1 MNRRILFFVAL
12 VVLLLGACICPATRG
27 SGKITTQSRDV
38 SGFDQ
43 VSLGGSGEL
52 TITQGDE
59 ESLTI
64 EAEDNLMST
73 IKTEVKGDTLYISQR
88 SPWWRPRVLTKP
100 VKFDLTMKEITGIK
114 ISGSGTVDAA
124 RIDSDDLDLD
134 VSGSAEINID
144 LLTAE
149 TLEVDLS
156 GSGEF
161 NLAGLV
167 TTQKV
172 GISGSG
178 KYRAGELESEAGK
191 VKVSGSGKATVWVT
205 ETLDVKIS
213 GSGKVEYYGSPRASM
228 DISGSGSVTALDD

>member
-64 EAEDNLMST
+64 EAEDNLMNT
-73 IKTEVKGDTLYISQR
+73 IKTEVKGDTLYVSQ
-88 SPWWRPRVLTKP
+88 SSAWWRPLVPTKP
-100 VKFDLTMKEITGIK
+100 VKFDLTMKEITGIN

-124 RIDSDDLDLD
+124 SIETDVFNLD

-144 LLTAE
+144 SLTAE

-161 NLAGLV
+161 NLSGQV
-167 TTQKV
+167 PTQKV
-172 GISGSG
+172 
-178 KYRAGELESEAGK
+178 
-191 VKVSGSGKATVWVT
+191 
-205 ETLDVKIS
+205 
-213 GSGKVEYYGSPRASM
+213 
-228 DISGSGSVTALDD
+228 DILSAFRFCENAQPDDP

>member
-1 MNRRILFFVAL
+1 MNRRILFCLAL
-12 VVLLLGACICPATRG
+12 VVLLLGACICPGTRG

-52 TITQGDE
+52 TVTQGDE

-64 EAEDNLMST
+64 EAEDNVMSI
-73 IKTEVKGDTLYISQR
+73 IKTEVKGDTLYISQ
-88 SPWWRPRVLTKP
+88 SSSWWRPFATTKP
-100 VKFDLTMKEITGIK
+100 VKFDLTMEEISGIK
-114 ISGSGTVDAA
+114 VSGSGTVDAD
-124 RIDSDDLDLD
+124 RIHADDLNLD
-134 VSGSAEINID
+134 VSGSAEINIE

-161 NLAGLV
+161 KLAGLV

-172 GISGSG
+172 DISGSG
-178 KYRAGELESEAGK
+178 KYRAGDLESEAVTLEIG
-191 VKVSGSGKATVWVT
+191 GSGKATVWAT
-205 ETLDVKIS
+205 ETLDVEIA
-213 GSGKVEYYGSPRASM
+213 GSGKVEYYGSPRVSI
-228 DISGSGSVTALDD
+228 DISGSGSITALDD